1 MKFYTS
7 VEQAGDTI
15 LVRGYNEGRPYQD
28 RVKFNPTLFLPSP
41 EKSEWRTLDGKYVRP
56 VKQGT
61 IRDAKKFVQDHKD
74 IPDFDICGQT
84 RYVNQYL
91 YEQYPDES
99 MSYDMGDI
107 RVFTLDIETRAEN
120 GFPDIESADQEILL
134 ISIKDS
140 NTNNISVFGTKPYDH
155 NTKDGVH
162 GDVKYMHFSSETA
175 MLNAFVHWWS
185 SNYPDVITGWNVQLF
200 DMPYIIR
207 RINRVVGEKESRLI
221 SPWKNVYCR
230 EIYIKGRRQIAY
242 DISGIAVL
250 DYLELYKKFTY
261 TNQESYRL
269 DHIAFVELGEKKLDH
284 SEYDTFKEFYDND
297 WSKFVEYNIHDVRL
311 VDQLDDKMKLL
322 DLAITMAY
330 DARVNFEDVYSQV
343 RMWDNIIY
351 VYLARQNIAIP
362 PKRESNKDDQYIGA
376 YVKEPI
382 PGIYDWVVSFDLN
395 SLYPHL
401 IMQYNLSPETLLPG
415 KRPSAQIDRLLYKQE
430 PLDDLKGCTV
440 CANGTLY
447 DTTFQGFLPK
457 LMEKIYKE
465 RTIYKKK
472 MIAAKKQYE
481 KNPSVQ
487 LKKEIARCNNIQ
499 MARKIQLNSAYGAI
513 GNEHFRYYRLEIAE
527 AITTSGQLS
536 IRWIGN
542 KMNEYL
548 NRILKTEGEDYVI
561 ASDTDSMYLNLGPM
575 VESVYKGR
583 EKTDESVVT
592 FLDKIC
598 NLEFEKYIESSYQEL
613 ADYLNAYDQKMV
625 MARENIASKGIW
637 TAKKRYILDVW
648 DSEGVRYE
656 KPKMKIMGLETQRSS
671 TPQYFRNKLLEAF
684 KTIIKGTNE
693 DVLDYIDHVKEDTR
707 KQDPIDIAFPRGVNG
722 LEKYKSNADIYVKG
736 TPIHVRGALLYNY
749 YVKQNKVSHKY
760 APIQEGEKIK
770 FLYLKEPNPI
780 GENVVSFMGTI
791 PREFNVDNY
800 IDYNLQFDKSFY
812 QPLRNVLECIGWDA
826 ERRVSLLQFF

>member
-140 NTNNISVFGTKPYDH
+140 NTNIISVFGTKPYDH

-401 IMQYNLSPETLLPG
+401 IMQYNLSPETLLPR

-770 FLYLKEPNPI
+770 FLYLKQPNPI

-812 QPLRNVLECIGWDA
+812 QPLRNVLECIGWDS